1 MAMRGAGGTPGG
13 IGEFL
18 MGLAL
23 MAVGAYLFLSRVVVM
38 SNMDMLFGHAGLVLV
53 PLGLGVAM
61 LFFNARSIVGWL
73 LAGGSVVTVL
83 VSIIMNLTLFFQP
96 TNFLRT
102 TVMMALLFV
111 GLIMMMRSFRSTGA

>member
-1 MAMRGAGGTPGG
+1 
-13 IGEFL
+13 